1 MEILIWQ
8 AAVASTV
15 LVASRF
21 HRRGHIYVALAWT
34 LFTITA
40 VYASWLVL
48 LQLFVAWG
56 AVALV
61 QARRRN
67 AQDPNPLES
76 VLQTGTSLGDSTDV
90 KSGATWSKA
99 PAANRL
105 LSSGNTASLNQR
117 EGTSSSALPGTK
129 KPSQSAQG
137 RRSPTTAARPT
148 PIWYPSFKEAA
159 AHAKKLSGAVI
170 KPDGAGFRLDVDS
183 KDQRGATRTPSI
195 AKTSGVD
202 PNQTFSSPQGRFE
215 IRRSDEHNGRWDLLY
230 KGQWLG
236 FYRSPF
242 AAADAVYRQS
252 TRSPEWDS
260 APWTD
265 VMSETSGWDL
275 LAR

>member
-1 MEILIWQ
+1 MEILVWQ
-8 AAVASTV
+8 VAVASTV

-21 HRRGHIYVALAWT
+21 HRRGHIYVALTWT

-67 AQDPNPLES
+67 AQDRNPLES
-76 VLQTGTSLGDSTDV
+76 VLQTNTNLGDSTNV

-105 LSSGNTASLNQR
+105 ISSGNRAPLDQR
-117 EGTSSSALPGTK
+117 EETSFSAPPDTK
-129 KPSQSAQG
+129 KPSRSAQA
-137 RRSPTTAARPT
+137 RRSSTTAVRSESV
-148 PIWYPSFKEAA
+148 WYPTFKEAA
-159 AHAKKLSGAVI
+159 AHAKKLPGAVV
-170 KPDGAGFRLDVDS
+170 KPDGVGHRVDVGS
-183 KDQRGATRTPSI
+183 KDQSGAQQTPSI
-195 AKTSGVD
+195 AKTSGID
-202 PNQTFSSPQGRFE
+202 PNQTFSSPRGRFE
-215 IRRSDEHNGRWDLLY
+215 IRRSDKYNGRWDLLY

-265 VMSETSGWDL
+265 VMSEISGWDL